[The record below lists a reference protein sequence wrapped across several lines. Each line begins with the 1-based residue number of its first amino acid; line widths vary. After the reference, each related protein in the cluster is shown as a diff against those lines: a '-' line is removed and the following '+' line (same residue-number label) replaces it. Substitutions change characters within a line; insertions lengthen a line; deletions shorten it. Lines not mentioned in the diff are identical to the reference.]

1 MRNLKSEKGAIT
13 ILILITILFLTTF
26 LISSYIIMSNKM
38 QSQREVISDTK
49 QIYES
54 YNLNEMYESYFDRS
68 REGVPE
74 KIQQVEYIESTGT
87 QYINTEIIEN
97 LNLSC
102 EIKFMFNEFSSS
114 IYGPHM
120 LSGANIFLLV
130 PRMVNNGQVFVLYN
144 NGSVTTSYN
153 WEKNKIYEVSTRND
167 KIIVNGETKL
177 EGINKAETFSSS
189 SYVYLM
195 AYGGGLS
202 NAALRFVGKLYYC
215 KIYDGDTLV
224 RCFIPALDENGMA
237 CLYDKVEG
245 KYYYNAGT
253 GTFSYG
259 NQV

>member
-68 REGVPE
+68 REGVPTE

-87 QYINTEIIEN
+87 QYIDTGIGASNIGQSLYIELDFQLTECVQNTWICGTKELE
-97 LNLSC
+97 C
-102 EIKFMFNEFSSS
+102 GYFNGFYSHFTYSQTSDYLARTTAYGSSTKTSNNKVLLFARDFNGTTAEYRPAKVKIYSAS
-114 IYGPHM
+114 IY
-120 LSGANIFLLV
+120 LDD
-130 PRMVNNGQVFVLYN
+130 
-144 NGSVTTSYN
+144 
-153 WEKNKIYEVSTRND
+153 E
-167 KIIVNGETKL
+167 
-177 EGINKAETFSSS
+177 
-189 SYVYLM
+189 
-195 AYGGGLS
+195 
-202 NAALRFVGKLYYC
+202 
-215 KIYDGDTLV
+215 LV
-224 RCFIPALDENGMA
+224 RDFVPVLDTNNVA

>member
-54 YNLNEMYESYFDRS
+54 YNLNEMYEGYFDKS
-68 REGVPE
+68 REGVPG

-87 QYINTEIIEN
+87 QYIDTGFKPNDSTKV
-97 LNLSC
+97 
-102 EIKFMFNEFSSS
+102 EIKFMYNSLNGFVYGSRTSSSSNDAHEFIINTSGSVFPQFDGQQSAVTSSYNKVGVEYTLINSQDGAYINNELIKSYNEATFSS
-114 IYGPHM
+114 IY
-120 LSGANIFLLV
+120 SIFLFGL
-130 PRMVNNGQVFVLYN
+130 NQDNVLE
-144 NGSVTTSYN
+144 S
-153 WEKNKIYEVSTRND
+153 R
-167 KIIVNGETKL
+167 
-177 EGINKAETFSSS
+177 TFK
-189 SYVYLM
+189 
-195 AYGGGLS
+195 
-202 NAALRFVGKLYYC
+202 GKLYYC

-224 RCFIPALDENGMA
+224 RNFIPALDENGMA